1 MDGAQQGRLSTS
13 TAQGVGP
20 ELLKPQISS
29 VGTETLTAGIHSHQS
44 PLETA
49 IYAKEIYPT
58 PLCVSCPEFSWIPCL
73 RPESYIVSSGTDR
86 PFQRAG
92 MANDGSVSF
101 AVSLPFV
108 SQTQFGCICLKKKAK
123 PHLRLKKCQLCSIP
137 FTRRKKKTLGKT

>member
-108 SQTQFGCICLKKKAK
+108 SQTQFGCICLKKKSK
-123 PHLRLKKCQLCSIP
+123 TP
-137 FTRRKKKTLGKT
+137 FEVEEMSVVFHSFY